1 MMNNTATTLDIMVFA
16 TGVTSVEQAN
26 IILEK
31 LLLHD
36 GVKQANFDMEDVDN
50 ILRVVSSGITERE
63 VEQILLQ
70 QRLWCRTLA

>member
-1 MMNNTATTLDIMVFA
+1 MNNTATTLDIMVFA

>member
-63 VEQILLQ
+63 IEQILLQ

>member
-1 MMNNTATTLDIMVFA
+1 MVFA

-63 VEQILLQ
+63 IEQILLQ